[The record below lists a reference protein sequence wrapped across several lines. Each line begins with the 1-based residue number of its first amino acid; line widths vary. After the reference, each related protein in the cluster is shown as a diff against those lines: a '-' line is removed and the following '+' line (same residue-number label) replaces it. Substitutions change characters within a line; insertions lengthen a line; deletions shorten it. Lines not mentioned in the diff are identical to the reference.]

1 VAHNIG
7 CVTPDVNHE
16 HAVRSTGARKPCART
31 AAMLGNGLGNGFHL
45 DLFCHQVLHKCMH
58 MQMCAHAPV
67 RARQAGRLAYIG
79 PLRDPLQQHQEARA
93 PPR

>member
-1 VAHNIG
+1 
-7 CVTPDVNHE
+7 
-16 HAVRSTGARKPCART
+16 
-31 AAMLGNGLGNGFHL
+31 MLGTAWVMAFTLTYFAIR
-45 DLFCHQVLHKCMH
+45 VLHKCMH

-67 RARQAGRLAYIG
+67 RARQAGGLAYIG